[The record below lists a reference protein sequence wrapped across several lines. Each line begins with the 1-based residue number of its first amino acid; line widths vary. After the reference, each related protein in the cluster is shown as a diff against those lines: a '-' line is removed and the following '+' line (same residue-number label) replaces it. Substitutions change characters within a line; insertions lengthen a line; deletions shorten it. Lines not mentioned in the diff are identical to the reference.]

1 MQFGGKVFS
10 LTCSWFLPLLPFY
23 YLCGN
28 SVDKMETI
36 KRNISGILIALLACA
51 ILSGCSGLSKV
62 KDIKVT
68 SCGLESYSL
77 KGLRSV
83 DAVLAVGIDNPT
95 FAFKILNVSGTVKYK
110 GEDFATY
117 TADSVSVDKKCMKV
131 YDVPCTA
138 TLDDGISLKRLM
150 LIAKK
155 GSLEGFTTDV
165 TATVRLKSG
174 AGTTLRFKD
183 VDLNKM
189 TE

>member
-1 MQFGGKVFS
+1 MRTFKSIFIGFFVAFMAS
-10 LTCSWFLPLLPFY
+10 A
-23 YLCGN
+23 
-28 SVDKMETI
+28 V
-36 KRNISGILIALLACA
+36 
-51 ILSGCSGLSKV
+51 LSGCSGLSKV

-77 KGLRSV
+77 KGLRSI

-95 FAFKILNVSGTVKYK
+95 FAFKVMDVSGTVKYN

-117 TADSVSVDKKCMKV
+117 TADTISVDKKCSKV
-131 YDVPCTA
+131 YDLPCTA
-138 TLDDGISLKRLM
+138 TLSDGVSLKRM
-150 LIAKK
+150 MQIVKK

-165 TATVRLKSG
+165 TATVKLKSG

-183 VDLNKM
+183 IGLNKM

>member
-1 MQFGGKVFS
+1 MCEMKTFKRTVFGIV
-10 LTCSWFLPLLPFY
+10 
-23 YLCGN
+23 
-28 SVDKMETI
+28 V
-36 KRNISGILIALLACA
+36 ALLLLA

-77 KGLRSV
+77 KGLRSI

-95 FAFKILNVSGTVKYK
+95 FAFTVADVSGVVKYN

-117 TADSVSVDKKCMKV
+117 SADTISVDKKCSKV
-131 YDVPCTA
+131 YELPCSA
-138 TLDDGISLKRLM
+138 TLNDGVSLMKLM
-150 LIAKK
+150 QIVKK

-165 TATVRLKSG
+165 TATVRLKNG
-174 AGTTLRFKD
+174 AGKTFKLKNIELD
-183 VDLNKM
+183 KM

>member
-1 MQFGGKVFS
+1 MKTFK
-10 LTCSWFLPLLPFY
+10 
-23 YLCGN
+23 
-28 SVDKMETI
+28 KTI
-36 KRNISGILIALLACA
+36 FGILIVSLACA

-77 KGLRSV
+77 KGLRSI

-95 FAFKILNVSGTVKYK
+95 FAFKVMDVSGTVKYY

-117 TADSVSVDKKCMKV
+117 TADTISVDKKCSKV
-131 YDVPCTA
+131 YDLPCTA
-138 TLDDGISLKRLM
+138 TLNDGVSLMKLM
-150 LIAKK
+150 QIVKK

-165 TATVRLKSG
+165 TATVKLKSG
-174 AGTTLRFKD
+174 AGTTLKFKNI
-183 VDLNKM
+183 DLNQM